1 MFKECEMSFDW
12 IEWFGYLSSLI
23 VLISLTMTSIMKLR
37 VINLIGCLAFATF
50 AYLINS
56 LPTMF
61 MNLGIAMINVFY
73 IWKMYFHEE
82 KFKLI
87 SAMPKTEYF
96 EHFVSTN
103 IDEIKSIV
111 ALEDLR
117 SANTVFY
124 MLRDNSIAGAL
135 IGNKDEQGV
144 LTIMLD
150 FVTLEYRDF
159 KLANYFYGTHTEELL
174 QRGVNTLVTTAVT
187 NEHKTYL
194 TKVGF
199 EVIDGAKGI
208 YQKSL

>member
-1 MFKECEMSFDW
+1 MDFDW
-12 IEWFGYLSSLI
+12 IEWFGYLSSFI

-50 AYLINS
+50 AYMINS

-73 IWKMYFHEE
+73 IRKMYFHEE

-96 EHFVSTN
+96 EHFISTN
-103 IDEIKSIV
+103 LDEIKPIV
-111 ALEDLR
+111 SVEELR
-117 SANTVFY
+117 NANTVFY

-135 IGNKDEQGV
+135 IGNVDDNGV

-159 KLANYFYGTHTEELL
+159 KLAKYFYGTNTDELL
-174 QRGVNTLVTTAVT
+174 QRGVNTLITTVTTS
-187 NEHKTYL
+187 EHQEYL
-194 TKVGF
+194 AKVGF
-199 EVIDGAKGI
+199 EMIDSAKGL
-208 YQKSL
+208 YQKKL